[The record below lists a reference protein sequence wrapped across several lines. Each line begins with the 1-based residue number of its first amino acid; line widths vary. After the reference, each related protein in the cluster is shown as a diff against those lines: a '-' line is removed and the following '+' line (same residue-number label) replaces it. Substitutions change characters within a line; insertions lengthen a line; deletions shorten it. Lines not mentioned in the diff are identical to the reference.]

1 MSTLGTPILSVE
13 ERKAIA
19 LEAIAKALA
28 DAAIIMQKRLDKEF
42 PEQTVVQYPKITHI
56 PTDKE
61 QLELEQRGDDD
72 EEYWGQRERDFLAQ
86 TRNKSSQS
94 S

>member
-1 MSTLGTPILSVE
+1 MSTLGDPILSVE

-19 LEAIAKALA
+19 LEDIAKALA
-28 DAAIIMQKRLDKEF
+28 DAAIIMRERLDKEF
-42 PEQTVVQYPKITHI
+42 PEKQVAQEAKITHI
-56 PTDKE
+56 PTERE
-61 QLELEQRGDDD
+61 QLELEQQGDDD
-72 EEYWGQRERDFLAQ
+72 DTWGQRERDFLAQ